1 MTEIIEIPDPQLT
14 QPEVDKSILEIA
26 DGLLFEA
33 RREISEQKT
42 LSIPIA
48 ELATLGAGV
57 SSLIPALRTVTQ
69 TTIINTSGLYR
80 VANKAATDTLK
91 VAKNGNLWGWL
102 KKADG
107 TSKAVQLQPAEPLS
121 ATTQSVAAINPATM
135 MMAVALFSIE
145 QKLGEI
151 EKMQKRI
158 LSFLEIEKES
168 EIEADVET
176 LCNIISKYKLNW
188 DNAHFVASNHK
199 LVLDI
204 QRTARKNINVYQKKV
219 VEMLGSKKFVVV
231 QSRVKSTLEEL
242 LKKFKYYRL
251 SLYIFSMASMMEI
264 MLSGNFDEEY
274 IAGIRKEI
282 ENLSSAYRD
291 LFDKCSIHLE
301 KISEVS
307 VETNILK
314 GIGTASK
321 AVGKL
326 IGSIP
331 FVKEGKVDEFLAD
344 SGNNI
349 ESNAKEIEMSVIAA
363 FAEISN
369 PETRVFI
376 DRMEDMIQIYNHTA
390 SICFDDKMIYLIA
403 E

>member
-1 MTEIIEIPDPQLT
+1 
-14 QPEVDKSILEIA
+14 
-26 DGLLFEA
+26 
-33 RREISEQKT
+33 
-42 LSIPIA
+42 
-48 ELATLGAGV
+48 
-57 SSLIPALRTVTQ
+57 
-69 TTIINTSGLYR
+69 
-80 VANKAATDTLK
+80 
-91 VAKNGNLWGWL
+91 
-102 KKADG
+102 
-107 TSKAVQLQPAEPLS
+107 
-121 ATTQSVAAINPATM
+121 

-158 LSFLEIEKES
+158 LSFLEIEKEY